1 MTKITKKEM
10 FALIKET
17 IITGVMPE
25 AIDEDAIVEFCDKE
39 IAALDRKAGK
49 AKETA
54 ARKRAEGDELTERVA
69 EVLSDE
75 LTTIADITELIG
87 DEAVSKA
94 KVQYRLNQLVKA
106 GRAVKE
112 EMTVETDGKKR
123 KVMGFMLAIDAE

>member
-1 MTKITKKEM
+1 MTKITKREM

-25 AIDEDAIVEFCDKE
+25 VIDEDTIVEFCDKE

-54 ARKRAEGDELTERVA
+54 ARKRAEGDELTGRVA
-69 EVLSDE
+69 EVLSED

-87 DEAVSKA
+87 DEAVTSA
-94 KVQYRLNQLVKA
+94 KVQYRLNQLVKM
-106 GRAVKE
+106 GRARKE

-123 KVMGFMLAIDAE
+123 KVMGFALATDAE

>member
-10 FALIKET
+10 FALIQET

-112 EMTVETDGKKR
+112 EMTIESNGKKR
-123 KVMGFMLAIDAE
+123 KVMGFALATDAE

>member
-10 FALIKET
+10 FALIKEA
-17 IITGVMPE
+17 IVTGIMPA

-69 EVLSDE
+69 DVLSED

-123 KVMGFMLAIDAE
+123 KVMGFALATDAE

>member
-10 FALIKET
+10 FTLIKEA
-17 IITGVMPE
+17 IVTGIMPA

-69 EVLSDE
+69 EVLSED

-123 KVMGFMLAIDAE
+123 KVMGFALAADAE

>member
-10 FALIKET
+10 FALIKEA
-17 IITGVMPE
+17 IVTGIMPA

-69 EVLSDE
+69 EVLSED

-123 KVMGFMLAIDAE
+123 KVMGFALATDAE